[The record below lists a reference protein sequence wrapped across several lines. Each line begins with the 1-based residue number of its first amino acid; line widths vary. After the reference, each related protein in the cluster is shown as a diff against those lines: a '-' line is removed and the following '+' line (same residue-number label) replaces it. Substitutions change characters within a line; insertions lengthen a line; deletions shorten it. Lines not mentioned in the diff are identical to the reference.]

1 MGKAGASNYA
11 AAKGGLVALTRSLAA
26 EVAGFGITVN
36 ALCPGVIDTAMMAGV
51 AQDARDAMAA
61 RIPAGRLGR
70 PEEVANAA
78 VFLALP
84 HAAYITGAMLA
95 VDGGLVTA

>member
-1 MGKAGASNYA
+1 
-11 AAKGGLVALTRSLAA
+11 
-26 EVAGFGITVN
+26 VN

-70 PEEVANAA
+70 PEEVASAA

-84 HAAYITGAMLA
+84 HSAYITGAMLA